1 MDAKEIEM
9 SYDNLADKR
18 ANLLTQAQAIA
29 TELAEKG
36 GVLEGDAKQQFDG
49 LVAEAGTIAEAIRS
63 EKAATEARV
72 QADAAR
78 AEKAVAIAPKAD
90 RDDNAELRELARTG
104 GVKTFEKR
112 DVTRASGLGNPVD
125 IFNRVNVVA
134 GQVNPFL
141 NADAVT
147 VYNVSTGNN
156 LQFPRVT
163 ALGTAGSVA
172 EAGTISESDGTL
184 SALSLTPVK
193 YGIILQVTRE
203 LVNDAAFDLSA
214 MIADKMG
221 QELAVKHGAVA
232 GTAVAASA
240 GSYTVGSSA
249 TTVTYAEL
257 VGLQY
262 SVKQQYRNAAKSA
275 FLTTDSN
282 LGTILGITSSSLP
295 IFQPGGQGGVDRLLG
310 KPVYTTG
317 GIANFAANAR
327 GILFGDL
334 GSVVTVIVG
343 GVQIAA
349 SEEFAWDTDLVSY
362 KATIRGATD
371 LVQADA
377 VKFLKNAAS

>member
-1 MDAKEIEM
+1 MA
-9 SYDNLADKR
+9 YDNLADKR
-18 ANLLTQAQAIA
+18 ANLLTQAQAIV

-49 LVAEAGTIAEAIRS
+49 LVAEAGTIADAIRT
-63 EKAATEARV
+63 EKAATEARS

-78 AEKAVAIAPKAD
+78 AEFAAVIAPKAD

-104 GVKTFEKR
+104 GSKTFEKR
-112 DVTRASGLGNPVD
+112 DVSRATGLGNPVD
-125 IFNRVNVVA
+125 IFSRVSVVA

-163 ALGTAGSVA
+163 ALGTAGSFA
-172 EAGTISESDGTL
+172 EAAQITESDGTL

-193 YGIILQVTRE
+193 YGIILQVTSE
-203 LVNDAAFDLSA
+203 LVTDAAFDLSA

-221 QELAVKHGAVA
+221 SEVAVKHGAVA
-232 GTAVAASA
+232 GTAVAAAA
-240 GSYTVGSSA
+240 GSYAVGSSA

-262 SVKQQYRNAAKSA
+262 SVKQQYRNAAKA
-275 FLTTDSN
+275 GFLTTDTN
-282 LGTILGITSSSLP
+282 LGTILGITSSSVP

-317 GIANFAANAR
+317 GIADFAANAR

-334 GSVVTVIVG
+334 GSIVTVIVG
-343 GVQIAA
+343 GVQIE
-349 SEEFAWDTDLVSY
+349 SSKEFAWDTDLISY
-362 KATIRGATD
+362 KATVRGATN

-377 VKFLKNAAS
+377 VKFLKNAAA

>member
-1 MDAKEIEM
+1 MAYDA
-9 SYDNLADKR
+9 LADKR

-29 TELAEKG
+29 TDLAEKG

-49 LVAEAGTIAEAIRS
+49 LVAEAGTIAEAIRT
-63 EKAATEARV
+63 EKAATEARS

-78 AEKAVAIAPKAD
+78 AEFAAVIAPKAD
-90 RDDNAELRELARTG
+90 RDDNAELRELARNG
-104 GVKTFEKR
+104 GTKVFEKR
-112 DVTRASGLGNPVD
+112 DVSRATGLGNPID
-125 IFNRVNVVA
+125 IFTRVNVVA
-134 GQVNPFL
+134 GQINPFL
-141 NADAVT
+141 NADATT

-163 ALGTAGSVA
+163 ALGTAGSFA
-172 EAGTISESDGTL
+172 EAAQITESDGTL

-193 YGIILQVTRE
+193 YGIILQVTNE
-203 LVNDAAFDLSA
+203 LVQDAAFDLSA
-214 MIADKMG
+214 MVAEKMG
-221 QELAVKHGAVA
+221 AEVAVKHGAVA

-240 GSYTVGSSA
+240 GSYAVGSSA

-262 SVKQQYRNAAKSA
+262 SVKQQYRNAAKA
-275 FLTTDSN
+275 GWLTTDTN
-282 LGTILGITSSSLP
+282 LGTILGITSSSVP

-317 GIANFAANAR
+317 GIADFAANAR

-334 GSVVTVIVG
+334 ASIVTVLVG
-343 GVQIAA
+343 GITV
-349 SEEFAWDTDLVSY
+349 STSTEFAWDTDLVSY
-362 KATIRGATD
+362 KCVVRGATD

>member
-1 MDAKEIEM
+1 M

-18 ANLLTQAQAIA
+18 ANLLTQAQTIV

-36 GVLEGDAKQQFDG
+36 GVLEGDSKQQFDG

-63 EKAATEARV
+63 EKVATEARSA
-72 QADAAR
+72 ADAAR

-104 GVKTFEKR
+104 GMKTFERR
-112 DVTRASGLGNPVD
+112 DVSRATGLGNPVD

-134 GQVNPFL
+134 GQINPFL
-141 NADAVT
+141 SPDVVS

-163 ALGTAGSVA
+163 ALGTAGSFA
-172 EAGTISESDGTL
+172 EAAQITESDGTL

-193 YGIILQVTRE
+193 YGIILQVTKE

-221 QELAVKHGAVA
+221 AEVAVKHGAVA
-232 GTAVAASA
+232 GTAVATAA
-240 GSYTVGSSA
+240 GSYAVGSSG

-262 SVKQQYRNAAKSA
+262 SVKQQYRNAAKA
-275 FLTTDSN
+275 GFLTTDTN

-317 GIANFAANAR
+317 GIADFAVNAR

-334 GSVVTVIVG
+334 GNIATVVVG
-343 GVQIAA
+343 GLTVSA

-362 KATIRGATD
+362 KCTIRGATD
-371 LVQADA
+371 LVQSTA

>member
-1 MDAKEIEM
+1 MA
-9 SYDNLADKR
+9 YDNLADKR
-18 ANLLTQAQAIA
+18 ANLLTQAQAIV
-29 TELAEKG
+29 TDLAEKG

-63 EKAATEARV
+63 EKAATEARS

-78 AEKAVAIAPKAD
+78 AEFAAVIAPKAD

-104 GVKTFEKR
+104 GSKTFEKR
-112 DVTRASGLGNPVD
+112 DVSRATGLGNPVD
-125 IFNRVNVVA
+125 IFSRVSVVA

-163 ALGTAGSVA
+163 ALGTAGSFA
-172 EAGTISESDGTL
+172 EAAQITESDGTL

-193 YGIILQVTRE
+193 YGIILQVTNE

-221 QELAVKHGAVA
+221 AEVAVKHGAVA
-232 GTAVAASA
+232 GTAVCAAA
-240 GSYTVGSSA
+240 GTAGTA
-249 TTVTYAEL
+249 GTFIPTYAEL
-257 VGLQY
+257 VSLQY
-262 SVKQQYRNAAKSA
+262 SVKQQYRNAPKAG
-275 FLTTDSN
+275 FLTSDAN

-310 KPVYTTG
+310 KPVYTSG
-317 GIANFAANAR
+317 GIADFATGVK

-334 GSVVTVIVG
+334 SSIATVIVG
-343 GVQIAA
+343 GIQIE
-349 SEEFAWDTDLVSY
+349 SSREFAWDTDLISY
-362 KATIRGATD
+362 KCTVRGATD
-371 LVQADA
+371 LVQAQA
-377 VKFLKNAAS
+377 VKFLKSV

>member
-1 MDAKEIEM
+1 MA
-9 SYDNLADKR
+9 YDNLADKR
-18 ANLLTQAQAIA
+18 ANLLTQAQAIV
-29 TELAEKG
+29 TDLAEKG
-36 GVLEGDAKQQFDG
+36 GVLEGDSKQQFDG
-49 LVAEAGTIAEAIRS
+49 LVAEAGTIAEAIRT
-63 EKAATEARV
+63 EKAATEARS

-78 AEKAVAIAPKAD
+78 AEFAAVIAPKAD

-104 GVKTFEKR
+104 GSKTFEKR
-112 DVTRASGLGNPVD
+112 DVSRATGLGNPVD
-125 IFNRVNVVA
+125 IFSRVSVVA

-163 ALGTAGSVA
+163 ALGTAGSFA
-172 EAGTISESDGTL
+172 EAAQITESDGTL

-193 YGIILQVTRE
+193 YGIILQVTNE

-221 QELAVKHGAVA
+221 SEVAVKHGAVA
-232 GTAVAASA
+232 GTAVAAAA
-240 GSYTVGSSA
+240 GSYAVGSSA

-262 SVKQQYRNAAKSA
+262 SVKQQYRNAAKA
-275 FLTTDSN
+275 GFLTTDTN
-282 LGTILGITSSSLP
+282 IGTILGITSSSVP

-317 GIANFAANAR
+317 GIADFAANAR

-334 GSVVTVIVG
+334 ASIVTVIVG
-343 GVQIAA
+343 GVQIE
-349 SEEFAWDTDLVSY
+349 SSKEFAWDTDLISY
-362 KATIRGATD
+362 KATVRGATN

>member
-1 MDAKEIEM
+1 MF
-9 SYDNLADKR
+9 DNLADKR
-18 ANLLTQAQAIA
+18 ANLLTQAQAIV
-29 TELAEKG
+29 TDLADKG

-63 EKAATEARV
+63 EKAATEARS

-104 GVKTFEKR
+104 GSKTFERR
-112 DVTRASGLGNPVD
+112 DVSRASGLGNPID
-125 IFNRVNVVA
+125 IYNRVSVVA
-134 GQVNPFL
+134 GQSNPFL
-141 NADAVT
+141 NPDVVS
-147 VYNVSTGNN
+147 VYNVATGNN
-156 LQFPRVT
+156 IQFPRVT

-172 EAGTISESDGTL
+172 EAGQITESDGTL

-193 YGIILQVTRE
+193 YGLILQVTNE
-203 LVNDAAFDLSA
+203 LVNDASFDLSA
-214 MIADKMG
+214 MIAEKMG
-221 QELAVKHGAVA
+221 SEVAVKHGAVA

-240 GSYTVGSSA
+240 GSYAVAGTF
-249 TTVTYAEL
+249 TPTYAEL

-262 SVKQQYRNAAKSA
+262 SVKQQYRNAAKA
-275 FLTTDSN
+275 GFLTSDTN

-317 GIANFAANAR
+317 GIADFASNAR

-334 GSVVTVIVG
+334 GSITTVIVG
-343 GVQIAA
+343 GVNIEA
-349 SEEFAWDTDLVSY
+349 SREFAWDYDLVSY
-362 KATIRGATD
+362 KCTIRGATD
-371 LVQADA
+371 LVQSSA
-377 VKFLKNAAS
+377 VKFLKCAA

>member
-1 MDAKEIEM
+1 M

-18 ANLLTQAQAIA
+18 ANLLTQAQTIV

-36 GVLEGDAKQQFDG
+36 GVLEGDSKQQFDG
-49 LVAEAGTIAEAIRS
+49 LIAEAGTIAEAIRS
-63 EKAATEARV
+63 EKVAIEARAA
-72 QADAAR
+72 ADAAR

-104 GVKTFEKR
+104 GMKTFERR
-112 DVTRASGLGNPVD
+112 DVARGSGLGNPVD

-134 GQVNPFL
+134 GQINPFL
-141 NADAVT
+141 NPDVVS

-163 ALGTAGSVA
+163 ALGTAGSFA
-172 EAGTISESDGTL
+172 EAAQITESDGTL

-193 YGIILQVTRE
+193 YGIILQVTKE

-221 QELAVKHGAVA
+221 AEVAVKHGAVA
-232 GTAVAASA
+232 GTAVAAAA

-262 SVKQQYRNAAKSA
+262 SVKQQYRNAAKA
-275 FLTTDSN
+275 GFLTTDSN

-317 GIANFAANAR
+317 GIANFAASAR
-327 GILFGDL
+327 SILFGDL
-334 GSVVTVIVG
+334 GSITTVVVG
-343 GVQIAA
+343 GLQISA

-377 VKFLKNAAS
+377 VKFLKNAAA

>member
-1 MDAKEIEM
+1 M

-18 ANLLTQAQAIA
+18 ANLLTQAQTIV

-36 GVLEGDAKQQFDG
+36 GVLEGDSKQQFDG

-63 EKAATEARV
+63 EKVATEARSA
-72 QADAAR
+72 ADAAR

-104 GVKTFEKR
+104 GMKTFERR
-112 DVTRASGLGNPVD
+112 DVSRATGLGNPVD
-125 IFNRVNVVA
+125 IFNRVNIVA
-134 GQVNPFL
+134 GQINPFL
-141 NADAVT
+141 NPDVVS

-163 ALGTAGSVA
+163 ALGTAGSFA
-172 EAGTISESDGTL
+172 EAAQITESDGTL

-193 YGIILQVTRE
+193 YGIILQVTKE

-221 QELAVKHGAVA
+221 AEVAVKHGAVA
-232 GTAVAASA
+232 GTAVATAA
-240 GSYTVGSSA
+240 GSYAVGSSG

-262 SVKQQYRNAAKSA
+262 SVKQQYRNAAKA
-275 FLTTDSN
+275 GFLTTDTN

-317 GIANFAANAR
+317 GIADFAVNAR

-334 GSVVTVIVG
+334 GNIATVVVG
-343 GVQIAA
+343 GLTVSA

-362 KATIRGATD
+362 KCTIRGATD
-371 LVQADA
+371 LVQSTA

>member
-1 MDAKEIEM
+1 M

-18 ANLLTQAQAIA
+18 ANLLTQAQTIV

-36 GVLEGDAKQQFDG
+36 GVLEGDSKQQFDG

-63 EKAATEARV
+63 EKVATEARSA
-72 QADAAR
+72 ADAAR

-104 GVKTFEKR
+104 GMKTFERR
-112 DVTRASGLGNPVD
+112 DVSRATGLGNPVD
-125 IFNRVNVVA
+125 IFNRVNIVA
-134 GQVNPFL
+134 GQINPFL
-141 NADAVT
+141 NPDVVS

-163 ALGTAGSVA
+163 ALGTAGSFA
-172 EAGTISESDGTL
+172 EAAQITESDGTL

-193 YGIILQVTRE
+193 YGIILQVTKE

-221 QELAVKHGAVA
+221 AEVAVKHGAVA
-232 GTAVAASA
+232 GTAVATAA
-240 GSYTVGSSA
+240 GSYAVGSSG

-262 SVKQQYRNAAKSA
+262 SVKQQYRNAAKA
-275 FLTTDSN
+275 GFLTTDTN

-295 IFQPGGQGGVDRLLG
+295 IFQPGGQGGVDRLLN

-317 GIANFAANAR
+317 GIADFAVNAR

-334 GSVVTVIVG
+334 GNVATVVVG
-343 GVQIAA
+343 GLQVTA

-362 KATIRGATD
+362 KCTIRGATD
-371 LVQADA
+371 LVQANA